1 MISRDN
7 IFRRW
12 LRDAF
17 NEYVVKPIGIQ
28 LIEMERRLR
37 NTMSDLSTA
46 VQAVADDQK
55 RIAAD
60 VQAILALLQQPNP
73 DVAAAVAGLQAV
85 DAALDA
91 SAEALEAVV
100 PPATPPVQP

>member
-1 MISRDN
+1 MRDN
-7 IFRRW
+7 ILRCW
-12 LRDAF
+12 LCDLAT
-17 NEYVVKPIGIQ
+17 ELVVKPIGID
-28 LIEMERRLR
+28 LIELERRLR

-46 VQAVADDQK
+46 VQTVADDQK
-55 RIAAD
+55 RIATD

-91 SAEALEAVV
+91 SAEALEAAL
-100 PPATPPVQP
+100 PPAPVEPPVV